1 MTLQLGIALL
11 AVAGLGFHCFL
22 RFAFMP
28 SGWPDWALQVPLWI
42 VLALGGV
49 PLVWGLLR
57 KALRR
62 EFGSDLLAGISILT
76 SVALKEYLAGSFV
89 VLMLSGG
96 EALEAYAVGRASAV
110 LDALAKRMPN
120 LAHLQKDGQVVDAT
134 LEQIL
139 VGDRVVVFPH
149 EISPVDGLVV
159 EGRGSMDESYLTGE
173 PYRNE
178 KIVGSEVMSGAINGD
193 SSLTVQATAL
203 AKDSR
208 HAKIMEVMRDSEER
222 RPQMRR
228 LGDRLGAWYTP
239 LAVTLAGLAWLLSG
253 EPRRFLA
260 VLVVAT
266 PCPLLIAIPV
276 AIIGAISLAARR
288 GIIVR
293 DPSVLEQVDNC
304 RTMILDKTGT
314 MTCGRAVLTSV
325 ASFEG
330 FSEGQCLGLAASLE
344 RYSRHPL
351 AQAISQAAKEKGVV
365 LEEAQAIREAPG
377 KGMVGTIGGA
387 EVVLT
392 GRKKLEPAL
401 AERLA
406 AREHGLEAVL
416 LVDGK
421 LAAVFSFHDEPR
433 ADTRNFLEHLHINHR
448 IRKLMVVSGDRE
460 EEVRFLAQQVG
471 LIPGLENVLTELHAG
486 QTPEQKVALVR
497 AETLRSST
505 LYIGDGIN
513 DAPALAAATVG
524 LALGQASDVTTEAA
538 GAVVLDSSL
547 KRVDEFMHIGRRM
560 KRIALQ
566 SAVGGMVLSVFGMIA
581 AALGWL
587 PPLAGAIAQEFI
599 DLVAVLNALRM
610 AYTPASLSDYREAA
624 AVQS

>member
-11 AVAGLGFHCFL
+11 AVVGMLVHCLL

-28 SGWPDWALQVPLWI
+28 ADWPLWALQAPLWV
-42 VLALGGV
+42 VLGLGGT

-76 SVALKEYLAGSFV
+76 SVVLQEYLAGAFV

-120 LAHLQKDGQVVDAT
+120 LAHLQKDGQMLDAT
-134 LEQIL
+134 LEQIQ

-149 EISPVDGLVV
+149 EISPVDGVVV

-228 LGDRLGAWYTP
+228 LGDQLGAWYTP
-239 LAVTLAGLAWLLSG
+239 LAVTLALLAWVFSG

-276 AIIGAISLAARR
+276 AIIGAISLSARR

-304 RTMILDKTGT
+304 RTIILDKTGT
-314 MTCGRAVLTSV
+314 ITCGRAVLTSV
-325 ASFEG
+325 ATFESFD
-330 FSEGQCLGLAASLE
+330 EGQCLGLAASLE

-351 AQAISQAAKEKGVV
+351 AQAISRAAQEKGLV
-365 LEEAQAIREAPG
+365 LEEAQEIREAPG
-377 KGMVGTIGGA
+377 KGMVGRVGES

-392 GRKKLEPAL
+392 GRKKLEAPMVEQL
-401 AERLA
+401 PPND
-406 AREHGLEAVL
+406 HGLEAVL

-421 LAAVFSFHDEPR
+421 LAAAFSFHDEPR

-448 IRKLMVVSGDRE
+448 IQKLMVVSGDRE
-460 EEVRFLAQQVG
+460 EEVRFLAKQVG
-471 LIPGLENVLTELHAG
+471 LIPGLPNVVTELHAG

-497 AETLRSST
+497 AETLLGST

-560 KRIALQ
+560 KTIALQ
-566 SAVGGMVLSVFGMIA
+566 SAIGGMVLSVVGMLA
-581 AALGWL
+581 AAAGWL
-587 PPLAGAIAQEFI
+587 PPLGGAIAQEVI

-610 AYTPASLSDYREAA
+610 AYTPASLSDYSEKTG
-624 AVQS
+624 

>member
-1 MTLQLGIALL
+1 M
-11 AVAGLGFHCFL
+11 
-22 RFAFMP
+22 
-28 SGWPDWALQVPLWI
+28 
-42 VLALGGV
+42 
-49 PLVWGLLR
+49 
-57 KALRR
+57 
-62 EFGSDLLAGISILT
+62 
-76 SVALKEYLAGSFV
+76 
-89 VLMLSGG
+89 
-96 EALEAYAVGRASAV
+96 
-110 LDALAKRMPN
+110 
-120 LAHLQKDGQVVDAT
+120 
-134 LEQIL
+134 
-139 VGDRVVVFPH
+139 
-149 EISPVDGLVV
+149 
-159 EGRGSMDESYLTGE
+159 
-173 PYRNE
+173 
-178 KIVGSEVMSGAINGD
+178 
-193 SSLTVQATAL
+193 
-203 AKDSR
+203 
-208 HAKIMEVMRDSEER
+208 
-222 RPQMRR
+222 
-228 LGDRLGAWYTP
+228 GAWYTP

-325 ASFEG
+325 ASFG
-330 FSEGQCLGLAASLE
+330 SFSEEQCLGLAASLE

-351 AQAISQAAKEKGVV
+351 AQAVSQAAKEKGVV

-377 KGMVGTIGGA
+377 KGMVGTIGGS

-401 AERLA
+401 AEQIA

-416 LVDGK
+416 LVDGR

-433 ADTRNFLEHLHINHR
+433 ADTRNFLEHLHVNHR

-471 LIPGLENVLTELHAG
+471 LIPGLANVLTELHAG

-497 AETLRSST
+497 AETLRGST

-587 PPLAGAIAQEFI
+587 PPLAGAIAQEVI

-610 AYTPASLSDYREAA
+610 AYTPATLSDYREAE
-624 AVQS
+624 QSKPS

>member
-1 MTLQLGIALL
+1 ML
-11 AVAGLGFHCFL
+11 AVAGMAIHCFL

-28 SGWPDWALQVPLWI
+28 VSWPLWALQAPLWV
-42 VLALGGV
+42 VLALGGI

-76 SVALKEYLAGSFV
+76 SVALQEYLAGSFV

-110 LDALAKRMPN
+110 LDALARRMPN
-120 LAHLQKDGQVVDAT
+120 LAHLQKEGQVVDAT
-134 LEQIL
+134 LEQIQ

-228 LGDRLGAWYTP
+228 LGDQMGAWYTP
-239 LAVTLAGLAWLLSG
+239 LAVTLALLAWVLSG

-325 ASFEG
+325 TPFESFRE
-330 FSEGQCLGLAASLE
+330 EQCLSLAASLE

-351 AQAISQAAKEKGVV
+351 AQAISQAARQRGLV

-377 KGMVGTIGGA
+377 KGMVGTIGEF
-387 EVVLT
+387 EVELT
-392 GRKKLEPAL
+392 GRKKLEPAQ

-406 AREHGLEAVL
+406 AKEHGLEAVL

-433 ADTRNFLEHLHINHR
+433 ADTRNFLEHLHVNHR
-448 IRKLMVVSGDRE
+448 IQKLMVVSGDRE
-460 EEVRFLAQQVG
+460 EEVRFLAKQVG
-471 LIPGLENVLTELHAG
+471 LIPGLPDVLTELHAG

-497 AETLRSST
+497 AETLLGST

-566 SAVGGMVLSVFGMIA
+566 SAVGGMALSVVGMVA

-587 PPLAGAIAQEFI
+587 PPLAGAIAQEVI

-610 AYTPASLSDYREAA
+610 AYTPASLSDYQEPYRGGSDNTG
-624 AVQS
+624 VR

>member
-11 AVAGLGFHCFL
+11 AVVGMLAHCFL

-28 SGWPDWALQVPLWI
+28 TDWPLWALQAPLWV
-42 VLALGGV
+42 VLGLGGT

-76 SVALKEYLAGSFV
+76 SVVLHEYLAGAFV

-120 LAHLQKDGQVVDAT
+120 LAHLQKDGQMVDVT
-134 LEQIL
+134 LEQVQ

-228 LGDRLGAWYTP
+228 LGDQLGAWYTP
-239 LAVTLAGLAWLLSG
+239 LAVTLALLAWAFSG

-276 AIIGAISLAARR
+276 AIIGAISLSARR

-304 RTMILDKTGT
+304 RTIILDKTGT
-314 MTCGRAVLTSV
+314 ITCGRAVLTSV
-325 ASFEG
+325 VAFDSFN
-330 FSEGQCLGLAASLE
+330 EGQCLGLAASLE

-351 AQAISQAAKEKGVV
+351 AQAISRAAKEKGLV
-365 LEEAQAIREAPG
+365 LEEAQEIREAPG
-377 KGMVGTIGGA
+377 KGMVGKVGELEA
-387 EVVLT
+387 VLT
-392 GRKKLEPAL
+392 GRKKLEASL
-401 AERLA
+401 VERLPPKD
-406 AREHGLEAVL
+406 HGLEAIL
-416 LVDGK
+416 LVDDK

-433 ADTRNFLEHLHINHR
+433 ADTRNFLEHLHVNHR
-448 IRKLMVVSGDRE
+448 IQKLMVVSGDRE
-460 EEVRFLAQQVG
+460 EEVRFLAKQVG
-471 LIPGLENVLTELHAG
+471 LIPGLPNVVTELHSG

-497 AETLRSST
+497 AETLLAST

-560 KRIALQ
+560 KKIALQ
-566 SAVGGMVLSVFGMIA
+566 SAVGGMVLSVLGMVA
-581 AALGWL
+581 AAVGWL
-587 PPLAGAIAQEFI
+587 SPLGGAISQEVI

-610 AYTPASLSDYREAA
+610 AYTPASLSDYSEKTG
-624 AVQS
+624 